1 MFPESVLKK
10 ALLIGADMLVNM
22 CFSAAKKFPDECK
35 AMRIDL
41 DKKLTEE
48 ILDWKS
54 NN

>member
-1 MFPESVLKK
+1 
-10 ALLIGADMLVNM
+10 
-22 CFSAAKKFPDECK
+22 DECK

-41 DKKLTEE
+41 DEKLTEE

>member
-1 MFPESVLKK
+1 
-10 ALLIGADMLVNM
+10 MLVNM
-22 CFSAAKKFPDECK
+22 SVSAAKKFPAECK